1 MRGRANVSSR
11 IKILGRL
18 LESQN
23 HCKRQERGFLGI
35 LQGTLGASML
45 GYMLTEKWVLSAV
58 KGVTRVGKG
67 VASAWR
73 EYGNMHDMDK
83 IV

>member
-11 IKILGRL
+11 IKILGIL

-23 HCKRQERGFLGI
+23 HCKRQEGGFLGI

-45 GYMLTEKWVLSAV
+45 GYMLTEK
-58 KGVTRVGKG
+58 
-67 VASAWR
+67 
-73 EYGNMHDMDK
+73 
-83 IV
+83 